1 MISSSFE
8 PITIIADN
16 YRNKGNIWV
25 RSKGTVLP
33 AHVLPILFREKI
45 NDVWGICDGGGSV
58 MRGKHTQVLE
68 LSCRDA
74 CEGRRLSRIPG
85 LGSGPAL
92 ESPPPSPP
100 HQGLGPSPLLMHAHT
115 WC

>member
-58 MRGKHTQVLE
+58 RREKHTQVLE

-74 CEGRRLSRIPG
+74 CEGPCLSRIPG

-92 ESPPPSPP
+92 ESQPTSSYIPAADCW
-100 HQGLGPSPLLMHAHT
+100 GDD
-115 WC
+115 